1 MKRGV
6 DPDKI
11 VTAMFLVLVAGAAIF
26 AHVNQQLRVDIARL
40 EMERLN
46 QAGLIGWVS
55 IDQETMQLY
64 FVAKR

>member
-6 DPDKI
+6 DADKM
-11 VTAMFLVLVAGAAIF
+11 VTAMFLVLIAGAAVFSHI
-26 AHVNQQLRVDIARL
+26 NQQLRVDISRL

-55 IDQETMQLY
+55 IDQETMQLH

>member
-1 MKRGV
+1 MKLGM

-11 VTAMFLVLVAGAAIF
+11 VIAMFLVLIAGAAVF

-40 EMERLN
+40 EMERLD

-55 IDQETMQLY
+55 LDPETVQLY
-64 FVAKR
+64 FVGR